1 MNAKSLQEAKDEDL
15 RNAIPALQ
23 RAAQRARQI
32 AAQTQT
38 AIIVMR
44 DGQMVREQIAFTD
57 QLFSAD
63 DADDADRKLC

>member
-1 MNAKSLQEAKDEDL
+1 MNMRSLQEIKDEDL
-15 RNAIPALQ
+15 RNILPALQ

-44 DGQMVREQIAFTD
+44 DGQMVREYPSLND
-57 QLFSAD
+57 QNVSIVDNAD
-63 DADDADRKLC
+63 NKGSF

>member
-1 MNAKSLQEAKDEDL
+1 MNAKSLQDAKDEDL
-15 RNAIPALQ
+15 RNALPALQ

-44 DGQMVREQIAFTD
+44 DGQMVREYPSLHDKNVSIDKKGNF
-57 QLFSAD
+57 
-63 DADDADRKLC
+63 

>member
-1 MNAKSLQEAKDEDL
+1 MNTKLLQEIKDEDL
-15 RNAIPALQ
+15 RNALPAMQ

-44 DGQMVREQIAFTD
+44 DGQMVREYPSLND
-57 QLFSAD
+57 QDISAD
-63 DADDADRKLC
+63 NANKKGSF

>member
-15 RNAIPALQ
+15 RNVLPALK

-44 DGQMVREQIAFTD
+44 DGQIVREYPSLND
-57 QLFSAD
+57 QNLSAD
-63 DADDADRKLC
+63 EHR

>member
-1 MNAKSLQEAKDEDL
+1 MNTKLLQEIKDEDL
-15 RNAIPALQ
+15 RNALPAMQ

-44 DGQMVREQIAFTD
+44 DGQMVREYPSLND
-57 QLFSAD
+57 QNVSAD
-63 DADDADRKLC
+63 KKGNF

>member
-1 MNAKSLQEAKDEDL
+1 MNTKSLQEIKDEDL
-15 RNAIPALQ
+15 RNALPAMQ

-44 DGQMVREQIAFTD
+44 DGQMVREYPSLND
-57 QLFSAD
+57 QNVSAD
-63 DADDADRKLC
+63 EKGNF

>member
-1 MNAKSLQEAKDEDL
+1 MNTKSLQEIKDEDL
-15 RNAIPALQ
+15 RNALPAMQ

-44 DGQMVREQIAFTD
+44 DGEMVREYPSLND
-57 QLFSAD
+57 QNVSAD
-63 DADDADRKLC
+63 NAD

>member
-1 MNAKSLQEAKDEDL
+1 MNTKSLQEIKDEDL
-15 RNAIPALQ
+15 RNALPAMQ

-44 DGQMVREQIAFTD
+44 DGQMVREYPSLND
-57 QLFSAD
+57 QNVSAD
-63 DADDADRKLC
+63 NADERR